1 MTIAALV
8 LWIITAAGGFVLLA
22 RWIAAGGIADSPTRL
37 PAPVVFAHFVF
48 AAIGLVLWIVYAV
61 VDAAPLAWIAFG
73 LLVVIALAGFAIF
86 ARWLPVY
93 RGAPGTEDAPER
105 NFPIVVVAA
114 HGVVAVAT
122 VDLNAGAQGWASW
135 WMRGDSSAWWR
146 AWRSLVGLKESGDE
160 VCCGAPVSVTKK
172 MTQVDLYEDRFCG
185 EIGCVA
191 DSTVGFDEERAVGF
205 VDEGGGDVH
214 GGVQWDRASI
224 LHGEGSGDCGCLGDP
239 QGETHD
245 VIACR

>member
-1 MTIAALV
+1 
-8 LWIITAAGGFVLLA
+8 
-22 RWIAAGGIADSPTRL
+22 
-37 PAPVVFAHFVF
+37 
-48 AAIGLVLWIVYAV
+48 
-61 VDAAPLAWIAFG
+61 
-73 LLVVIALAGFAIF
+73 
-86 ARWLPVY
+86 
-93 RGAPGTEDAPER
+93 
-105 NFPIVVVAA
+105 
-114 HGVVAVAT
+114 
-122 VDLNAGAQGWASW
+122 
-135 WMRGDSSAWWR
+135 MRGDSSAWWR